1 MNHANE
7 TNNIA
12 VSSAEILSIQSYIQS
27 KNTAVLT
34 IMFTDIKGFTD
45 LTEQKGEQYAT
56 QFRTH
61 HDEILTQVIEQ
72 DGAGLIIKFI
82 GDAVMAVFSEP
93 SVAVERALKIQQRL
107 DDFNA
112 AQQEFEPI
120 NVRIGLHTGQVSIG
134 NTLQA
139 DVFGRHVNRAAR
151 IESLADGGQ
160 IYLSYT
166 VFDSAKGWLA
176 NHKNIQWQNHGRY
189 YLKGIDE
196 AIEIYEVL
204 AREHAIPKAP
214 LHGNKQRSFPKL
226 LTSVIL
232 VLVTVALTAAVFYL
246 QKAEVY
252 FVRFY
257 PEAMYLDNAQPI
269 ALAGEKIDQSRKVIT
284 DIKRGKH
291 IVHYEVTHSYRYYA
305 DLDIQRGI
313 NNIELKFKELR
324 LPSVQRYVSSL
335 VKENKVQEQQTFS
348 YALYDNK
355 GDKIPFNVDINLQL
369 SSYPDSKNTDLIHD
383 QYAGAVTINGKSY
396 DITQHEFTHKRSDAD
411 AQRSEPVLIY
421 EDAYHAYYYK
431 YRAYQVSFEFEV
443 YAVFKPV
450 VQK

>member
-214 LHGNKQRSFPKL
+214 LQGNKQRSFPKL

-369 SSYPDSKNTDLIHD
+369 SS
-383 QYAGAVTINGKSY
+383 
-396 DITQHEFTHKRSDAD
+396 
-411 AQRSEPVLIY
+411 
-421 EDAYHAYYYK
+421 
-431 YRAYQVSFEFEV
+431 
-443 YAVFKPV
+443 
-450 VQK
+450 